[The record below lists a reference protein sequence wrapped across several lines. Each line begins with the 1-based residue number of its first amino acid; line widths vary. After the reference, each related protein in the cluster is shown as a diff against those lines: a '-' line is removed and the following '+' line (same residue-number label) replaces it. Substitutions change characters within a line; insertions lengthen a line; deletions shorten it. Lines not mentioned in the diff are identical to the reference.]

1 MKAYKINVLLPEDK
15 SQIENIASILDDK
28 IISMIG
34 GDVNLDDYL
43 CDPTVNVFVVDK
55 ITQYIYLPKEIDI
68 HELIVDL
75 SDLGLIESWEDIT
88 EGLKRDYTQFDGI
101 ANMDDY
107 NFNRITLLSNFL
119 VKTLTVDDVL
129 DYIKESGYESL
140 NTFQISALKG
150 WPLCVSIEE
159 LDSDI

>member
-1 MKAYKINVLLPEDK
+1 MKAYKISILLPEDK
-15 SQIENIASILDDK
+15 SQIENIASILDGK

-34 GDVNLDDYL
+34 GDDVNLDDYL
-43 CDPTVNVFVVDK
+43 CDPTVNVFEVDR

-75 SDLGLIESWEDIT
+75 SDMGLIESWEDIT

-101 ANMDDY
+101 DSMDDY
-107 NFNRITLLSNFL
+107 NFNRITLLSKFL

-129 DYIKESGYESL
+129 DYIKESGYDSL
-140 NTFQISALKG
+140 NTWHLGALKG
-150 WPLCVSIEE
+150 WPLEE
-159 LDSDI
+159 LDDDI